1 MLAESILRFREMG
14 CLVVGVLS
22 FLDFTLDQYAR
33 LCSAVKASKYQV
45 LTVREFLERAP
56 IEGHLLIMRHDVDE
70 DARNALDMA
79 RVEHDLGIRAT
90 YYFRVRKRVFV
101 PAIIDEIAS
110 YGHEIGYH
118 YETLDKTR
126 GNVEE
131 ALSLFAVELA
141 MLRERYDIKTACMH
155 GNPLTKYDN
164 KKIWENCE
172 LDHFGL
178 IGEPY
183 LSLDYSQFLYFS
195 DSGRTW
201 LGDKNK
207 IKDRI
212 SSINLPTVQVKDT
225 GDLIG
230 LITDGRHKKI
240 CILTHPKRWSKN
252 LINYLTYYMIDL
264 AYNAGKKLIL
274 VVGWMLGVTF
284 LL

>member
-1 MLAESILRFREMG
+1 VIDAWLKRLDNPGKRG
-14 CLVVGVLS
+14 DQLPGLLS
-22 FLDFTLDQYAR
+22 YLDFTLEQYAR
-33 LCSAVKASKYQV
+33 LCRAIKGSKYQV
-45 LTVREFLERAP
+45 LTMRELLECSSQ
-56 IEGHLLIMRHDVDE
+56 EGHLLIMRHDVDE

-101 PAIIDEIAS
+101 PAIIDEIAL

-126 GNVEE
+126 GKTRR
-131 ALSLFAVELA
+131 ALSLFAAELA
-141 MLRERYDIKTACMH
+141 MLRERYEIKTACMH

-172 LDHFGL
+172 LCHFDL

-183 LSLDYSQFLYFS
+183 LSLDYNQFLYLS

-207 IKDRI
+207 VKDRV
-212 SSINLPTVQVKDT
+212 SSINMPPVQVKHT
-225 GDLIG
+225 GDLIE
-230 LITDGRHKKI
+230 LITGGGFEKI

-252 LINYLTYYMIDL
+252 LFNYLTYYFIDL
-264 AYNAGKKLIL
+264 AYNAGKK
-274 VVGWMLGVTF
+274 VTGVMF

>member
-1 MLAESILRFREMG
+1 MIDAWLK
-14 CLVVGVLS
+14 CLDNPGKRGDQLPGLLS
-22 FLDFTLDQYAR
+22 YLDFTLEQYAR
-33 LCSAVKASKYQV
+33 LCRAIKGSKYQV
-45 LTVREFLERAP
+45 LTMRELLECSSQ
-56 IEGHLLIMRHDVDE
+56 EGHLLIMRHDVDE

-101 PAIIDEIAS
+101 PAIIDEIAL

-126 GNVEE
+126 GKTRR
-131 ALSLFAVELA
+131 ALSLFAAELA
-141 MLRERYDIKTACMH
+141 MLRERYEIKTACMH

-172 LDHFGL
+172 LGHFDL

-183 LSLDYSQFLYFS
+183 LSLDYNQFLYLS

-207 IKDRI
+207 VKDRV
-212 SSINLPTVQVKDT
+212 SSINMPPVQVKHT
-225 GDLIG
+225 GDLIE
-230 LITDGRHKKI
+230 LITGGGFEKI

-252 LINYLTYYMIDL
+252 LFNYLTYYFIDL
-264 AYNAGKKLIL
+264 AYNAGKK
-274 VVGWMLGVTF
+274 VTGVMF

>member
-1 MLAESILRFREMG
+1 VIDAWLK
-14 CLVVGVLS
+14 CLDNPGKRGDQLPGLLS
-22 FLDFTLDQYAR
+22 YLDFTLEQYAR
-33 LCSAVKASKYQV
+33 LCRAIKGSKYQV
-45 LTVREFLERAP
+45 LTMRELLECSSQ
-56 IEGHLLIMRHDVDE
+56 EGHLLIMRHDVDE

-101 PAIIDEIAS
+101 PAIIDEIAL

-118 YETLDKTR
+118 YETMDKTR
-126 GNVEE
+126 GKTRR
-131 ALSLFAVELA
+131 ALRLFAAELA
-141 MLRERYDIKTACMH
+141 MLRERYEIKTACMH

-172 LDHFGL
+172 LCHFDL

-183 LSLDYSQFLYFS
+183 LSLDYNQFLYLS

-207 IKDRI
+207 VKDRV
-212 SSINLPTVQVKDT
+212 SSINMPPVQVKHT
-225 GDLIG
+225 GDLIE
-230 LITDGRHKKI
+230 LITGGGFEKI

-252 LINYLTYYMIDL
+252 LFNYLTYYFIDL
-264 AYNAGKKLIL
+264 AYNAGKK
-274 VVGWMLGVTF
+274 VTGVMF

>member
-1 MLAESILRFREMG
+1 MIDAWLK
-14 CLVVGVLS
+14 CLDNPGKRGDQLPGLLS
-22 FLDFTLDQYAR
+22 YLDFTLEQYAR
-33 LCSAVKASKYQV
+33 LCRAIKGSKYQV
-45 LTVREFLERAP
+45 LTMRELLECSSQ
-56 IEGHLLIMRHDVDE
+56 EGHLLIMRHDVDE

-101 PAIIDEIAS
+101 PAIIDEIAL

-126 GNVEE
+126 GKTRR
-131 ALSLFAVELA
+131 ALSLFAAELA
-141 MLRERYDIKTACMH
+141 MLRERYEIKTACMH

-172 LDHFGL
+172 LGHFDL

-183 LSLDYSQFLYFS
+183 LSLDYNQFLYLS

-207 IKDRI
+207 
-212 SSINLPTVQVKDT
+212 VKI
-225 GDLIG
+225 GSAPLIC
-230 LITDGRHKKI
+230 LRF
-240 CILTHPKRWSKN
+240 R
-252 LINYLTYYMIDL
+252 
-264 AYNAGKKLIL
+264 
-274 VVGWMLGVTF
+274 
-284 LL
+284 

>member
-1 MLAESILRFREMG
+1 MIDAWLK
-14 CLVVGVLS
+14 CLDNPGKRGDQLPGLLS
-22 FLDFTLDQYAR
+22 YLDFTLEQYAR
-33 LCSAVKASKYQV
+33 LCRAIKGSKYQV
-45 LTVREFLERAP
+45 LTMRELLECSSQD
-56 IEGHLLIMRHDVDE
+56 GHLLIMRHDVDE

-101 PAIIDEIAS
+101 PAIIDEIAL

-126 GNVEE
+126 GKTRR
-131 ALSLFAVELA
+131 ALSLFAAELA
-141 MLRERYDIKTACMH
+141 MLRERYEIKTACMH

-172 LDHFGL
+172 LGHFDL

-183 LSLDYSQFLYFS
+183 LSLDYNQFLYLS

-201 LGDKNK
+201 LRNKNK
-207 IKDRI
+207 IKDRV
-212 SSINLPTVQVKDT
+212 SSINMPPVQVKHT
-225 GDLIG
+225 GDLIE
-230 LITDGRHKKI
+230 LITGGGFEKI

-252 LINYLTYYMIDL
+252 LINYLTYYFIDL
-264 AYNAGKKLIL
+264 AYNAGKK
-274 VVGWMLGVTF
+274 VTRVMF

>member
-1 MLAESILRFREMG
+1 VIDAWLK
-14 CLVVGVLS
+14 CLDNPGKRGDQLPGLLS
-22 FLDFTLDQYAR
+22 YLDFTLEQYAR
-33 LCSAVKASKYQV
+33 LCRAIKGSKYQV
-45 LTVREFLERAP
+45 LTMRELLECSSQ
-56 IEGHLLIMRHDVDE
+56 EGHLLIMRHDVDE

-101 PAIIDEIAS
+101 PAIIDEIAL

-126 GNVEE
+126 GKTRR
-131 ALSLFAVELA
+131 ALSLFAAELA
-141 MLRERYDIKTACMH
+141 MLRERYEIKTACMH

-172 LDHFGL
+172 LGHFDL

-183 LSLDYSQFLYFS
+183 LSLDYNQFLYLS

-207 IKDRI
+207 VKDRV
-212 SSINLPTVQVKDT
+212 SSINMPPVQVKHT
-225 GDLIG
+225 GDLIE
-230 LITDGRHKKI
+230 LITGGGFEKI

-252 LINYLTYYMIDL
+252 LFNYLTYYFIDL
-264 AYNAGKKLIL
+264 AYNAGKK
-274 VVGWMLGVTF
+274 VTGVMF

>member
-1 MLAESILRFREMG
+1 MRE
-14 CLVVGVLS
+14 LLE
-22 FLDFTLDQYAR
+22 
-33 LCSAVKASKYQV
+33 CSSQ
-45 LTVREFLERAP
+45 
-56 IEGHLLIMRHDVDE
+56 EGHLLIMRHDVDE

-101 PAIIDEIAS
+101 PAIIDEIAL

-126 GNVEE
+126 GKTRR
-131 ALSLFAVELA
+131 ALSLFAAELA
-141 MLRERYDIKTACMH
+141 MLRERYEIKTACMH

-172 LDHFGL
+172 LCHFDL

-183 LSLDYSQFLYFS
+183 LSLDYNQFLYLS

-207 IKDRI
+207 VKDRV
-212 SSINLPTVQVKDT
+212 SSINMPPVQVKHT
-225 GDLIG
+225 GDLIE
-230 LITDGRHKKI
+230 LITGGGFEKI

-252 LINYLTYYMIDL
+252 LFNYLTYYFIDL
-264 AYNAGKKLIL
+264 AYNAGKK
-274 VVGWMLGVTF
+274 VTGVMF